1 MTTDIQLLAEV
12 TAFLNME
19 ADLLDHKEYDDWLQL
34 WSDSGLYIVPVDH
47 SKKDYKNSLNI
58 AYDNAEMRRL
68 RVARLQSGEA
78 VSTQISGN
86 TVRTVSRFRILDEQ
100 DGLLR
105 VRCAY
110 CLFENKKGD
119 MRIYPGDLQFKLR
132 RHQGSFKI
140 EEKIVKLM
148 KSNEYV
154 ATVSYIF

>member
-1 MTTDIQLLAEV
+1 MTTDTQLLAEV
-12 TAFLNME
+12 TAFLNTE
-19 ADLLDHKEYDDWLQL
+19 ADMLDHKEYDDWLQL
-34 WSDSGLYIVPVDH
+34 WSETGLYIVPIDH
-47 SKKDYKNSLNI
+47 SIKEYKNALNI
-58 AYDNAEMRRL
+58 AYDDAEMRRL

-78 VSTQISGN
+78 VSTQISAN
-86 TVRTVSRFRILDEQ
+86 TVRTVSRFRLLDEQ

-119 MRIYPGDLQFKLR
+119 MRTYPGSLQFKLR
-132 RHQGSFKI
+132 RHNGSFQI

-148 KSNEYV
+148 KSNEYL